1 MNDTPD
7 MDEEYNDE
15 QTLTVYVLTNDTV
28 GNDDEGGETDILTY
42 APGDEF
48 VIQRNAT
55 AWVDPHVE
63 VLNDSAES
71 TFMDDEASGL
81 LTRGRYRWTGTSLL
95 YLGRQKGP
103 IRPPG

>member
-1 MNDTPD
+1 MKPMHETNDD
-7 MDEEYNDE
+7 KAV
-15 QTLTVYVLTNDTV
+15 LTVYQMEA
-28 GNDDEGGETDILTY
+28 GSGGRDDEGGEMDLLTY

-48 VIQRNAT
+48 VIQRGAT
-55 AWVDPHVE
+55 AWVDAHVE
-63 VLNDSAES
+63 VLNDSPEQ
-71 TFMDDEASGL
+71 TFMDDEESGL